1 MIKKLFSRKL
11 LAFLVATGGLWL
23 GVIDQGTWQGVAIA
37 YLGAQGLVDL
47 AGAGFGF
54 LKKKADGTALE
65 ASQGKQDG
73 KKK

>member
-1 MIKKLFSRKL
+1 MIQKLFSRKL
-11 LAFLVATGGLWL
+11 LAFLVASAGLWL
-23 GVIDQGTWQGVAIA
+23 GVLDQSTWQGVAIA

-47 AGAGFGF
+47 AGSGIGL

-65 ASQGKQDG
+65 ASPEKTGG

>member
-47 AGAGFGF
+47 TNSGIGF
-54 LKKKADGTALE
+54 LKKRAEGTALA
-65 ASQGKQDG
+65 ASPEKDD
-73 KKK
+73 